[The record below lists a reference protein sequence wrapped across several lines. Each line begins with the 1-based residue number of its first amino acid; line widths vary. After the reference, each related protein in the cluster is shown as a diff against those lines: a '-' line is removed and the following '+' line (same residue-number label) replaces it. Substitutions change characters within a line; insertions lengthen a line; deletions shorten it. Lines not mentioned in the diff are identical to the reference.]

1 MPSPLLNL
9 AAESGYA
16 EVVKVL
22 LDDAHVPVDSLGEF
36 GTSPLF
42 DACYFDNRRE
52 LFVKLQVQGIIL
64 LVVVVCAM
72 PMLNT
77 DVSIRTLSPFFPG
90 PVRINLGATSKWAC
104 VGGPGSPRV
113 SQRGSRGA
121 AGAWRQGRLRGSGRV
136 HSTLRRRL
144 SGCSAP
150 LSLRA
155 GNRRPPPT
163 SPRLAGSLLGG
174 GPRLQRPSSSQYAAA
189 PRLSVTS
196 PVSRG
201 PPPPRPCC
209 RPVLR
214 AVTKTDPCESPPRP
228 CAPSVS
234 APPAGGRRAA
244 CLTGRL
250 RARCGA

>member
-90 PVRINLGATSKWAC
+90 PVRINLGDTSKWGC

-144 SGCSAP
+144 SGCGAP

-155 GNRRPPPT
+155 GNRRPPH
-163 SPRLAGSLLGG
+163 ASLLPLGW
-174 GPRLQRPSSSQYAAA
+174 RPAAA
-189 PRLSVTS
+189 ATLIASIR
-196 PVSRG
+196 SRASAFSRQ
-201 PPPPRPCC
+201 PSFSRPFPPPRPCC

-214 AVTKTDPCESPPRP
+214 AVTKTDPCESPPAVR
-228 CAPSVS
+228 APG
-234 APPAGGRRAA
+234 PWQRRSPLPRREAE
-244 CLTGRL
+244 RQ
-250 RARCGA
+250 RA

>member
-144 SGCSAP
+144 SGCGAP

-163 SPRLAGSLLGG
+163 SPRLAAPSWVAVRGCSDPHRLNTQ
-174 GPRLQRPSSSQYAAA
+174 PRLGFQSPALFLAA
-189 PRLSVTS
+189 L
-196 PVSRG
+196 
-201 PPPPRPCC
+201 PPPRPCC

-228 CAPSVS
+228 CAPSVA

-244 CLTGRL
+244 GLTGRL